1 MTRLRGNARLFRT
14 LQLVTRTFRRA
25 SPQLDAYRDHHTN
38 ERETGLLLLAAS
50 FEWLRKGNEMGL
62 KLQGSHPHSLEI
74 ARPAAAVRANAD
86 DARVWRWYADLMEDG
101 RVSCTRTRKGW
112 LITVDGRCT
121 VEDESFDCAVRRA
134 EQTWSD
140 IAQSQVKLLRR
151 SKTAVKTTASNLP
164 RLR

>member
-1 MTRLRGNARLFRT
+1 M
-14 LQLVTRTFRRA
+14 
-25 SPQLDAYRDHHTN
+25 D
-38 ERETGLLLLAAS
+38 ERETGLLRLAPG

-74 ARPAAAVRANAD
+74 TRLAAAVRANAD

-151 SKTAVKTTASNLP
+151 GKTAVKTIGSSLP
-164 RLR
+164 QLR